1 MAGSAQRG
9 ADGQRL
15 KPQRCIASLLLILG
29 INISA
34 MPSGPTLM
42 THGSDKQS

>member
-15 KPQRCIASLLLILG
+15 KSQRRIASLLLTLG

-42 THGSDKQS
+42 THGSDKQL